1 MRFSISSKS
10 ILRRFKRNTRG
21 NVAII
26 FGVALVPLLIAAG
39 AAVDI
44 ARAYVVQTK
53 MQASLDAAALAAA
66 AITNTNDDDRLE
78 AAKLAFQ
85 ANYPAPRL
93 GENLA
98 QPKFEI
104 EDGVVVASVAGS
116 LDTTLMA
123 VAGIKKMD
131 IGVSTEITVPGLKDG
146 EIVLVLD
153 YSGSMNRNGKY
164 QTMRDAAIDL
174 VETLSDE
181 GKNDQVKVGLVP
193 FSQHVYTTLPSGY
206 VAGEPSGGTWTGC
219 TLDRKYPYNTEASA
233 PDTRDDDTKWGISVA
248 RGPEGEY
255 DVSNCN
261 GYVSRDL
268 IVQPLTDDHEGIV
281 DQLEDMR
288 PYDWTN
294 IAIGM
299 AFGWHLLTP
308 NAPFDQTTSDEN
320 DDLLQAVVL
329 LTDGKQTQNAW
340 GPGGSRST
348 ENGERNL
355 TAMCEEMKAQNILV
369 ITVAFELDDEDTE
382 ERLRG
387 CASGAEYFYVAEDNA
402 QLSNS
407 FKSITRQ
414 LREVDL
420 HFEISEAPAGRHCPD
435 RKPARSLS
443 GDRTCRGFT
452 SAAIFLACLASA
464 IGCGVGSGLHSG
476 YQFRLVLRQR
486 RLPGDHRKRS
496 NDCGCRTSAASR
508 GRDGGPLRRCGRR
521 IR

>member
-1 MRFSISSKS
+1 MRFSNSSKS
-10 ILRRFKRNTRG
+10 ILRRFKRDARG

-26 FGVALVPLLIAAG
+26 FGVALVPLLLAAG

-66 AITNTNDDDRLE
+66 AVTNTNDDDRLE

-193 FSQHVYTTLPSGY
+193 FSQHVYTTLPSSY

-219 TLDRKYPYNTEASA
+219 TLDRKHPYNIQASA

-248 RGPEGEY
+248 PGPQGEY

-261 GYVSRDL
+261 VYVSRDL
-268 IVQPLTDDHEGIV
+268 IVQPLTDDHDGVV

-288 PYDWTN
+288 PYRWTN
-294 IAIGM
+294 IAVGM
-299 AFGWHLLTP
+299 EFGWHLLTP
-308 NAPFDQTTSDEN
+308 NAPFDQTTSDTN

-329 LTDGKQTQNAW
+329 LTDGEQTQNAW

-355 TAMCEEMKAQNILV
+355 SDMCREMKAQNILV

-414 LREVDL
+414 LAKSI
-420 HFEISEAPAGRHCPD
+420 FIS
-435 RKPARSLS
+435 K
-443 GDRTCRGFT
+443 
-452 SAAIFLACLASA
+452 
-464 IGCGVGSGLHSG
+464 
-476 YQFRLVLRQR
+476 
-486 RLPGDHRKRS
+486 
-496 NDCGCRTSAASR
+496 
-508 GRDGGPLRRCGRR
+508 
-521 IR
+521 